1 MKNNVRGQNVKVT
14 KSIKGYIENKLEKL
28 DKYFKEP
35 GSIEAT
41 VLIRISG
48 HEQIIEVTIP
58 TENFTIRGEEKHDD
72 LYAAIDLVIDKIERQ
87 IIKNKSKL
95 NRINKEKV
103 REFNL
108 VYDDEEQDEN
118 KIVKRKK
125 IESKPMSEE
134 EAILQM
140 NMLGHDFYIY
150 KDSFDGK
157 VKVLYKRKHGD
168 YGLIEME

>member
-14 KSIKGYIENKLEKL
+14 KAIKEYVENKLEKL
-28 DKYFKEP
+28 DKYFKDP
-35 GSIEAT
+35 DSLEASS
-41 VLIRISG
+41 LIRIRG

-58 TENFTIRGEEKHDD
+58 TENFTIRSEEIHED
-72 LYAAIDLVIDKIERQ
+72 LYAAIDLVVDKIERQ
-87 IIKNKSKL
+87 IIKNKSKF

-108 VYDDEEQDEN
+108 AYEDVEQDEN

-150 KDSFDGK
+150 KDADDNK
-157 VKVLYKRKHGD
+157 IKVLYKRKHGD